1 MKFRNESPQAFLGD
15 LTAPLERFSMPGHQ
29 VVDQKE
35 FTPGARKLLVHHHHM
50 TVTVE
55 AYHGSPVSVRVL
67 KKVLNGD
74 AYTRELELI
83 CDKTGLAVLHGVV
96 RIHLQYCKDDVR
108 KLILAE
114 GTPLGRILITHGV
127 LTRIELVGLLLLS
140 GSTLPQNWFQTTG
153 KDAPGRLA
161 VIYCDGKPA
170 IELLEVIAPID

>member
-1 MKFRNESPQAFLGD
+1 MKFRHTSPQAFLSD
-15 LTAPLERFSMPGHQ
+15 LIAPLATFSMPEHR
-29 VVDQKE
+29 VVEQKD

-55 AYHGSPVSVRVL
+55 AHHGSPVSVRVL
-67 KKVLNGD
+67 KKHLEGD
-74 AYTRELELI
+74 AYTREIELI
-83 CDKTGLAVLHGVV
+83 CDATGKAVLHGVV

-127 LTRIELVGLLLLS
+127 LTRIELVGLLLLN
-140 GSTLPQNWFQTTG
+140 GGTVPEGWFQTKG
-153 KDAPGRLA
+153 QDAPGRLA